1 MIPLV
6 NSPWIGAISFALGAI
21 LLAFMLYGGLRLV
34 LGSHIAQDTAP
45 LSTSVITRLGAL
57 HSLILAL
64 MFAQEMQNYLRVGAS
79 LTKEAAAV
87 GNVYYK
93 LQYFE
98 KDDPE
103 TIAEIRMKIAK
114 YLEAFLD
121 TEQASLATTSSSRYA
136 WEWYTEIERDFL
148 ELPSETTHHKDM
160 RAEIR
165 KNWDVISAYR
175 RTYQEAS
182 ARKIPGFFWALA
194 ILGFAFITIP
204 FHAFQ
209 PKPSNLT
216 VMTVFAAYNGIVIFF
231 IYAMNNPFTG
241 AAPIEPVALEQLY
254 TEIMSGQ
261 QGR

>member
-1 MIPLV
+1 MTPLA

-21 LLAFMLYGGLRLV
+21 LLAFLIYGGLRLL
-34 LGSHIAQDTAP
+34 LGSHIAKDTAP

-79 LTKEAAAV
+79 LTKEATAV
-87 GNVYYK
+87 ANVYYK

-98 KDDPE
+98 QDYPE
-103 TIAEIRMKIAK
+103 TITQIRAKIAK
-114 YLEAFLD
+114 YLEAFLGSERA
-121 TEQASLATTSSSRYA
+121 TLATTSSSRYA
-136 WEWYTEIERDFL
+136 WEWYSEIERDFL
-148 ELPSETTHHKDM
+148 ELPTEKAHHKDM
-160 RAEIR
+160 RSDIR
-165 KNWDVISAYR
+165 KNWDVISEYR
-175 RTYQEAS
+175 RTYQAAS

-216 VMTVFAAYNGIVIFF
+216 VMTVFAAYNGIVIYF

-241 AAPIEPVALEQLY
+241 PAPIEPVALEQLY
-254 TEIMSGQ
+254 AEIMSGKP
-261 QGR
+261 GK

>member
-1 MIPLV
+1 MIPLA

-21 LLAFMLYGGLRLV
+21 LLAFIVYGTLRIL
-34 LGSHIAQDTAP
+34 LGSHIAKDTAP

-64 MFAQEMQNYLRVGAS
+64 MFAQEMQNYLSVGAS
-79 LTKEAAAV
+79 LNKEAAAL
-87 GNVYYK
+87 GNVYFK

-103 TIAEIRMKIAK
+103 NITEIRAKIAK
-114 YLEAFLD
+114 YMEAFLN
-121 TEQASLATTSSSRYA
+121 TEQASLATTSSSRFA
-136 WEWYTEIERDFL
+136 WEWYTEIEQDFL
-148 ELPSETTHHKDM
+148 ELPTEKAHHKDM
-160 RAEIR
+160 RSEIR
-165 KNWDVISAYR
+165 KNWDVISEYR
-175 RTYQEAS
+175 RTYQAAS

-216 VMTVFAAYNGIVIFF
+216 VMTVFAAYNGIVIYF

-241 AAPIEPVALEQLY
+241 PAPIEPIALEQLY

-261 QGR
+261 QGK